1 MDYDIL
7 YHKKE
12 QLATVRSKIQQEALE
27 SFEKSFD
34 VEYAHNSTAI
44 EGNTMT
50 LAQTKAILEGG
61 KTLQEI
67 VEMVAATE
75 EARQDESPS
84 VSSK

>member
-1 MDYDIL
+1 MVVMEP
-7 YHKKE
+7 KE
-12 QLATVRSKIQQEALE
+12 TEVVPP
-27 SFEKSFD
+27 D
-34 VEYAHNSTAI
+34 VVPL
-44 EGNTMT
+44 T

-67 VEMVAATE
+67 VEIVAATE

>member
-12 QLATVRSKIQQEALE
+12 RLATVRGKIQQDALE

-44 EGNTMT
+44 EGNTLT

-67 VEMVAATE
+67 VEMVAAME
-75 EARQDESPS
+75 EACQDESPS
-84 VSSK
+84 IDSK

>member
-27 SFEKSFD
+27 SYEKSFD

-67 VEMVAATE
+67 VEIVAATE

>member
-44 EGNTMT
+44 EGNTTT

-67 VEMVAATE
+67 VEIVAATE

>member
-7 YHKKE
+7 HHKKE
-12 QLATVRSKIQQEALE
+12 QLAKICNRIPLE
-27 SFEKSFD
+27 TREIYEKSFD

-84 VSSK
+84 ANSK

>member
-1 MDYDIL
+1 M
-7 YHKKE
+7 
-12 QLATVRSKIQQEALE
+12 
-27 SFEKSFD
+27 
-34 VEYAHNSTAI
+34 EYAHNSTAI

>member
-7 YHKKE
+7 YQKKE

-67 VEMVAATE
+67 VEIVAATE